1 MTRTA
6 LAVALLLGAAPAL
19 APAQAQEINLSGN
32 GPIEITA
39 RDAIE
44 LRQNDQVVIARGAA
58 RAVRGGVTVVAD
70 RLVARYRPR
79 TGAPPPTAQPSSDPL
94 SGSGANELWR
104 LEAEGNVRITTATDT
119 ATADRAVY
127 DMDQAVLVL
136 TGRNLSL
143 FNAQDKVTARDALE
157 YWPQRRMAVARG
169 DAKAE
174 SPGRRINAD
183 TLVAWFLEAAPP
195 PAAPPAAAAPPART
209 AQSGQPDTGRLD
221 RVEGFSNVVI
231 RTETETVQG
240 DRGVYSAAT
249 GIALLGGNVRITR
262 GQNQL
267 NGQLAEV
274 NMRTGVS
281 RLLSEPGARVTG
293 LVVPQGNGPDALP
306 LGPQSQ
312 QRRP

>member
-19 APAQAQEINLSGN
+19 APARAQEINLSGN

-79 TGAPPPTAQPSSDPL
+79 TGAPPPTTQPSSDPL